1 MTALSLQQQLAESI
15 YTALGTAFEAGQL
28 GQLTQLPPRQS
39 VVVEKPKVPEHGDYA
54 TPVAMSLA
62 KPCRLAPLAIA
73 EAIASY
79 LASDEIGVEVA
90 KPGFINLR
98 LGHRF
103 VAVELQNILE
113 LKGDYGRTVPQ
124 QPERILLEFVSAN
137 PTGPLHLGH
146 GRWAALGSSLER
158 ILQFAGYTVDSEF
171 YINDAGNQMQLLG
184 LSLKQRYLQVLGEAV
199 ELPDGGYKGSY
210 LKELAEQLVADKGDS
225 LGGEPV
231 EWFSA
236 YAEGRLLEQQKIT
249 LQQFRTEFDR
259 WYSERSL
266 HCAGAIEAALADLEA
281 RGMLYRAA
289 RSRQEQSGEITGRSK
304 KVQAPAA
311 FEEEDGGGEALF
323 FKAADF
329 GDEMDR
335 VVKRADGNTTYL
347 AADIAYHWDKY
358 QRGYGRLINIWG
370 ADHHGY
376 VPRMKA
382 VAQALGHPADS
393 LEILI
398 GQMVR
403 LFKTNPETGQKE
415 EMRMSKRRG
424 ELVSVDD
431 LIEEVGVDAGRWFL
445 LSQSLNTT
453 VNFDLDLAQSEKFD
467 NPVFYVQYNHARC
480 CSILRK
486 APERGMPIL
495 ERFEFLKP
503 DGGLWLETPQERT
516 LALRLLAAPDE
527 YRFAA
532 VDRTP
537 QRLTQYAYDLASDVS
552 QFYEHCPIL
561 PPLAENL
568 EPALRYARLGLVVAT
583 RQVLATTLTLLGIEP
598 RESM

>member
-1 MTALSLQQQLAESI
+1 MTALSLQQRLAKSI
-15 YTALGTAFEAGQL
+15 DIALGTAFEAGQL
-28 GQLTQLPPRQS
+28 GQLTQLSARPS
-39 VVVEKPKVPEHGDYA
+39 IVVEKPKVPEHGDYA

-62 KPCRLAPLAIA
+62 KPCRLAPLTIA
-73 EAIASY
+73 EAIASH
-79 LASDEIGVEVA
+79 LTGDEIAVEVA

-103 VAVELQNILE
+103 VAAELQRILE
-113 LKGDYGRTVPQ
+113 LKGDYGRTVPE

-146 GRWAALGSSLER
+146 GRWAAIGSSLER

-184 LSLKQRYLQVLGEAV
+184 LSLKQRYLQALGEAV
-199 ELPDGGYKGSY
+199 ELPDGSYKGSY
-210 LKELAEQLVADKGDS
+210 LKELAEQLAAAQGDS
-225 LGGEPV
+225 LRDEPV
-231 EWFSA
+231 AWFSA

-249 LQQFRTEFDR
+249 LQQFRTGFDR

-266 HCAGAIEAALADLEA
+266 HQAGAIEAALADLEA
-281 RGMLYRAA
+281 RGMLYRATC
-289 RSRQEQSGEITGRSK
+289 SRQEQSGEITGRSK
-304 KVQAPAA
+304 KVQTPHA
-311 FEEEDGGGEALF
+311 FDEEDGGGEALF

-335 VVKRADGNTTYL
+335 VVKRADGNSTYL

-403 LFKTNPETGQKE
+403 LFKTNPATGQKE

-424 ELVSVDD
+424 ELVSIDD

-467 NPVFYVQYNHARC
+467 NPVFYVQYNYARC

-486 APERGMPIL
+486 APERGMPIPA
-495 ERFEFLKP
+495 RFEFLKP
-503 DGGLWLETPQERT
+503 DGSAWLETPQERA

-532 VDRTP
+532 IDRAP
-537 QRLTQYAYDLASDVS
+537 QRLTQFAYELASDVS

-561 PPLAENL
+561 PPLAEDL
-568 EPALRYARLGLVVAT
+568 QPALRYARLGLVVAT